1 MYLFFEPFGA
11 VIKYKHKKEVI
22 SMLTAEEYAK
32 RREEYEDR
40 LYKLFEEGRI
50 TLEELIELLDK

>member
-1 MYLFFEPFGA
+1 M
-11 VIKYKHKKEVI
+11 IKYKHKKEVI
-22 SMLTAEEYAK
+22 TMLTAEEYAK

>member
-1 MYLFFEPFGA
+1 
-11 VIKYKHKKEVI
+11 
-22 SMLTAEEYAK
+22 MLTAEEYAK